1 MSPHPSAVK
10 ASPSPTS
17 LSAPSQSLAPPT
29 SRSVA
34 PPPPPPPQLSAQ
46 QRRKSAEAAKK
57 KLELQ
62 KKTSELLQKQIQQQK
77 VSTKCSVVCD
87 PLSSPTNY
95 EPDNQIWALKSRNG
109 TLR

>member
-1 MSPHPSAVK
+1 MFHSVISPPPNNEQGPFDVPPHPPVVK

-17 LSAPSQSLAPPT
+17 PSAPLQSLAPPT
-29 SRSVA
+29 SQSTA
-34 PPPPPPPQLSAQ
+34 PPPPPPQTHAPPPQLSAQ

-77 VSTKCSVVCD
+77 VRMCSI
-87 PLSSPTNY
+87 SF
-95 EPDNQIWALKSRNG
+95 II
-109 TLR
+109 